1 MRSKFAKLIYTAA
14 IVIIAGAVSAF
25 GPVDAK
31 KGTYKIDP
39 RHTQIVFEI
48 QHMGLS
54 NFFGRFSKISGQLVF
69 DPAAPESSA
78 LSADVDMTAIDTHVS
93 DLDKELVDFFKADK
107 FPTASF
113 KATGITRTGDNTGT
127 VTGDL
132 TLAGITKP
140 VTLNVTFKGA
150 RNPPIPF
157 QPYRIGFDAAP
168 RLRLKDGAPLVTD
181 NGGVIYDL
189 PLGAIADPQPLVAM
203 LKATTGVVEHGLFLG
218 LASEAL
224 IGTEAG
230 LRRLAP
236 SGGAA

>member
-1 MRSKFAKLIYTAA
+1 MRTKLVAFVQVAAAA
-14 IVIIAGAVSAF
+14 IIGLSVAAF

-39 RHTQIVFEI
+39 HHTQIIFEI

-54 NFFGRFSKISGQLVF
+54 NFFGRFSKVSGQLQF

-93 DLDKELVDFFKADK
+93 ELDKELVDFFKADK

-113 KATGITRTGDNTGT
+113 KATGITRTGDSTGT
-127 VTGDL
+127 VAGDL
-132 TLAGITKP
+132 TLAGVTKP

-157 QPYRIGFDAAP
+157 QPYRIGFDATATIH
-168 RLRLKDGAPLVTD
+168 RADFGLTNAIWSGMVGDDVT
-181 NGGVIYDL
+181 L
-189 PLGAIADPQPLVAM
+189 
-203 LKATTGVVEHGLFLG
+203 
-218 LASEAL
+218 L
-224 IGTEAG
+224 IEMEGE
-230 LRRLAP
+230 LQ
-236 SGGAA
+236 

>member
-1 MRSKFAKLIYTAA
+1 MRLKAVVQVAVV
-14 IVIIAGAVSAF
+14 VIIGLSLSAF

-31 KGTYKIDP
+31 KGAYKIDP
-39 RHTQIVFEI
+39 RHTQIIFEI

-54 NFFGRFSKISGQLVF
+54 NFFGRFSKVSGQLIF

-93 DLDKELVDFFKADK
+93 ELDKELVDFFKADK

-113 KATGITRTGDNTGT
+113 KATGITRAGDNTGT

-132 TLAGITKP
+132 TLAGVTKP

-157 QPYRIGFDAAP
+157 QPYRIGFDATATIH
-168 RLRLKDGAPLVTD
+168 RADFGLTNAIWSGMVGDDVT
-181 NGGVIYDL
+181 L
-189 PLGAIADPQPLVAM
+189 
-203 LKATTGVVEHGLFLG
+203 
-218 LASEAL
+218 L
-224 IGTEAG
+224 IEMEGE
-230 LRRLAP
+230 LQ
-236 SGGAA
+236 

>member
-1 MRSKFAKLIYTAA
+1 MDIAKWVRAAA
-14 IVIIAGAVSAF
+14 IVGIAAAVSAF
-25 GPVDAK
+25 GPVNAK

-54 NFFGRFSKISGQLVF
+54 NFFGRFSKVSGELQF
-69 DPAAPESSA
+69 DPAAPESSV
-78 LSADVDMTAIDTHVS
+78 LSADVDMTAIDTHV
-93 DLDKELVDFFKADK
+93 DELDKELVRFFRADK

-150 RNPPIPF
+150 RNSPIPF
-157 QPYRIGFDAAP
+157 EPYRIGFDATATIH
-168 RLRLKDGAPLVTD
+168 RDDFGLTH
-181 NGGVIYDL
+181 
-189 PLGAIADPQPLVAM
+189 AIWS
-203 LKATTGVVEHGLFLG
+203 G
-218 LASEAL
+218 LAGDDVTLL
-224 IGTEAG
+224 IEMEGE
-230 LRRLAP
+230 LQ
-236 SGGAA
+236 

>member
-1 MRSKFAKLIYTAA
+1 MGFAKWVRAAA
-14 IVIIAGAVSAF
+14 IIGIAAAVSAF

-39 RHTQIVFEI
+39 RHTQIIFEV

-54 NFFGRFSKISGQLVF
+54 NFFGRFSKVSGQLVF

-78 LSADVDMTAIDTHVS
+78 LSADVDMTAIDTHV
-93 DLDKELVDFFKADK
+93 DELDKELVSLFKADK

-113 KATGITRTGDNTGT
+113 TATGITRTGDSTGT

-150 RNPPIPF
+150 RNPPI
-157 QPYRIGFDAAP
+157 
-168 RLRLKDGAPLVTD
+168 
-181 NGGVIYDL
+181 
-189 PLGAIADPQPLVAM
+189 
-203 LKATTGVVEHGLFLG
+203 
-218 LASEAL
+218 
-224 IGTEAG
+224 
-230 LRRLAP
+230 
-236 SGGAA
+236 

>member
-1 MRSKFAKLIYTAA
+1 MHKKAIAFVQFATVAFIGLSLA
-14 IVIIAGAVSAF
+14 AF

-39 RHTQIVFEI
+39 RHTQIIFEI

-54 NFFGRFSKISGQLVF
+54 NFFGRFSKVSGQLVF
-69 DPAAPESSA
+69 DPAAPESSS
-78 LSADVDMTAIDTHVS
+78 LQADVDMTAIDTHVS
-93 DLDKELVDFFKADK
+93 ELDKELVDFFKADK

-157 QPYRIGFDAAP
+157 QPYRIGFDATATIH
-168 RLRLKDGAPLVTD
+168 RADFGLTHAIWSGMVGDDVT
-181 NGGVIYDL
+181 L
-189 PLGAIADPQPLVAM
+189 
-203 LKATTGVVEHGLFLG
+203 
-218 LASEAL
+218 L
-224 IGTEAG
+224 IEMEGE
-230 LRRLAP
+230 LQ
-236 SGGAA
+236 

>member
-1 MRSKFAKLIYTAA
+1 MRSSFAKLAYTS
-14 IVIIAGAVSAF
+14 AVATLAVALSAF

-39 RHTQIVFEI
+39 RHTQIIFEI

-54 NFFGRFSKISGQLVF
+54 NFFGRFSKVSGQLVF

-93 DLDKELVDFFKADK
+93 ELDKELVDFFKADK

-127 VTGDL
+127 VTGNL
-132 TLAGITKP
+132 SLAGVTKP

-157 QPYRIGFDAAP
+157 QPYRIGFDATATIH
-168 RLRLKDGAPLVTD
+168 RADFGLTHAIWSGIVGDDVT
-181 NGGVIYDL
+181 L
-189 PLGAIADPQPLVAM
+189 
-203 LKATTGVVEHGLFLG
+203 
-218 LASEAL
+218 L
-224 IGTEAG
+224 IEMEGE
-230 LRRLAP
+230 LQ
-236 SGGAA
+236 

>member
-1 MRSKFAKLIYTAA
+1 MRVKLVATLQVAA
-14 IVIIAGAVSAF
+14 VVIIGLSVSAF

-39 RHTQIVFEI
+39 RHTQIIFEI

-54 NFFGRFSKISGQLVF
+54 NFLGRLGPVSGTLQF

-78 LSADVDMTAIDTHVS
+78 LGADVDMTTIDTHVPE
-93 DLDKELVDFFKADK
+93 LDKELVGFFKADK

-157 QPYRIGFDAAP
+157 QPYRIGFDGTATIHRADFD
-168 RLRLKDGAPLVTD
+168 LTHALWSGLVGDDVT
-181 NGGVIYDL
+181 L
-189 PLGAIADPQPLVAM
+189 
-203 LKATTGVVEHGLFLG
+203 
-218 LASEAL
+218 L
-224 IGTEAG
+224 IEMEGE
-230 LRRLAP
+230 LQ
-236 SGGAA
+236 